1 MLRCMESGRL
11 RIKGSRIRELSSKE
25 FITYTGESLYVRS
38 VRAYSELTDTIFEV
52 GKCEPGALGFM
63 RR

>member
-1 MLRCMESGRL
+1 MESGRL
-11 RIKGSRIRELSSKE
+11 RIKGLRIRELSSKE

-38 VRAYSELTDTIFEV
+38 VRAHSELTDTIFEV
-52 GKCEPGALGFM
+52 GKREPGVLGFM

>member
-1 MLRCMESGRL
+1 MESGRL
-11 RIKGSRIRELSSKE
+11 RIKGSRIRELCSKE

-38 VRAYSELTDTIFEV
+38 VRAHSELTDTIFEV
-52 GKCEPGALGFM
+52 GQREPGALGFM